1 MKLGISPWSSGSVA
15 AKFSVGGLSQP
26 LILLL
31 QQQQIFCILYEAY
44 GSIID
49 ILVFDAVAVIASYQ
63 TGYAAA
69 CVGLIHCWSWIR
81 KVTLFEMIKSW
92 SCGYLEFIWCDQC
105 LTELTEQCYSKK
117 QSC

>member
-1 MKLGISPWSSGSVA
+1 MHV
-15 AKFSVGGLSQP
+15 SQP

-69 CVGLIHCWSWIR
+69 CVGLIHC
-81 KVTLFEMIKSW
+81 
-92 SCGYLEFIWCDQC
+92 
-105 LTELTEQCYSKK
+105 
-117 QSC
+117 